1 MMHDRVLCKVSRETA
16 RLRRLLRKEAKSEVK
31 ELIESFTA
39 VANSEDVI
47 AEVDGLAS
55 SVDAAVDEDEQ
66 SDENFWASLPTMAT
80 QNRTHVREIPTQALR
95 AYPGRMVKTRADLLK
110 ETAI

>member
-1 MMHDRVLCKVSRETA
+1 MRDRVLCKVNSEAA
-16 RLRRLLRKEAKSEVK
+16 RLRRLRRKEAKSEVK
-31 ELIESFTA
+31 ELIESFMA
-39 VANSEDVI
+39 AANGEEVN

-55 SVDAAVDEDEQ
+55 SFIAAAGEDEQ
-66 SDENFWASLPTMAT
+66 SHENFWASLPTMAT
-80 QNRTHVREIPTQALR
+80 QNRTHVREIPTQAVR